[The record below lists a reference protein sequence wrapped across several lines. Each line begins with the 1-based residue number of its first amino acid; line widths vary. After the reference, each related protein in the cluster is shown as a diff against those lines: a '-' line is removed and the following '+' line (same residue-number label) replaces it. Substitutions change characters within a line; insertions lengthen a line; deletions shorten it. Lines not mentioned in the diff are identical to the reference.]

1 MLTKSRLSERI
12 LGLEEFMAVAQA
24 GSFVAAS
31 ERLGLTSSGV
41 GKAVAKLEARLG
53 IRLFLRTTRK
63 VSLTDDGQALLLH
76 TQRLLTELE
85 DAEATLDRST
95 AEVSGRLRVG
105 APVAYGRLKLIHYV
119 CKFQQLHPA
128 VELDLRLSDR
138 IADTTEERLDL
149 VIRIGELDDS
159 SMWARRI
166 DTIEFAAFA
175 APSYLKKYPTIAHP
189 SDLEKHARLGFVRG
203 SGRLL
208 DFQFAKLSD
217 RITLSPTR
225 HLQCSD
231 AEGVLQAAIAGLGV
245 AYLPSFLAQAALE
258 QGLVQTVLPEWAM
271 PGPPVHLLYPHPRN
285 MPKRVRALAD
295 FF

>member
-1 MLTKSRLSERI
+1 
-12 LGLEEFMAVAQA
+12 LEEFMAVAQA

-53 IRLFLRTTRK
+53 VRLFLRTTRK

-105 APVAYGRLKLIHYV
+105 APVAYGRLKLVHHL
-119 CKFQQLHPA
+119 CEFQQLHPG

-138 IADTTEERLDL
+138 IADHTEERLDL

-175 APSYLKKYPTIAHP
+175 ASAYLKKNPRIKHP
-189 SDLEKHARLGFVRG
+189 SELEKHIRLGFVRG

-208 DFQFAKLSD
+208 DFQFAKASE
-217 RITLSPTR
+217 RITLKPTP
-225 HLQCSD
+225 HLHCTD
-231 AEGVLQAAIAGLGV
+231 AEGVLQAAISGLGV

-258 QGLVQTVLPEWAM
+258 QGLVKTVLPDWTLS
-271 PGPPVHLLYPHPRN
+271 GPPVHLLYPHPRN

-295 FF
+295 FLLEATRSS